1 MVCQLPIDYMH
12 LVCLGVTKRILLMR
26 IKGPLNIRIGPR
38 AVEEISTALKSL
50 KSCIPYQFARKHR
63 SLVEV
68 DRWKATEFRQLFL
81 YIGPVVLK
89 HVIHPNM
96 CKHFMLLSIH
106 FLLNENLNVAYNQY
120 ANELLETFE
129 KHFYVV
135 CLLDGV

>member
-1 MVCQLPIDYMH
+1 
-12 LVCLGVTKRILLMR
+12 MR

-50 KSCIPYQFARKHR
+50 KACIPCEFARKHWC
-63 SLVEV
+63 LVEV
-68 DRWKATEFRQLFL
+68 DRWKATEFRQFFL

-135 CLLDGV
+135 CLFDGV